1 MLREFSNAV
10 AVRLSGMT
18 PAAFGYYG
26 TIGRPIAVGD
36 PVDPPAKG
44 PHDPRVQ
51 PYYVLYPGT
60 GSDGPDQSL
69 CRTTPD
75 GTTITL
81 RITAAAGDVED
92 FLALVDRINGQLL
105 GWAPLLADH
114 PFTGPVK
121 RLPGYEAPMLNDAS
135 MSPPRL
141 YALLQYQ
148 ATI

>member
-1 MLREFSNAV
+1 MLREFGNAV
-10 AVRLSGMT
+10 AARLATMT
-18 PAAFGYYG
+18 PATIGYYG
-26 TIGRPIAVGD
+26 SIGRPINPSD
-36 PVDPPAKG
+36 PIDPPAKG
-44 PHDPRVQ
+44 PLDPSVQ

-60 GSDGPDQSL
+60 GGDGPDQSL
-69 CRTTPD
+69 CQTTPD

-81 RITAAAGDVED
+81 RVTAAAGDAED
-92 FLALVDRINGQLL
+92 FLALVDRINAALL
-105 GWAPLLADH
+105 GWAPLLAGH
-114 PFTGPVK
+114 PFPGPVK